1 MPPEATMKT
10 CDFRASYRD
19 MIVGVFPTSMNW
31 QNYIMILSEKAALAG
46 LECAVGAVQ
55 GRLVRR

>member
-1 MPPEATMKT
+1 MKT